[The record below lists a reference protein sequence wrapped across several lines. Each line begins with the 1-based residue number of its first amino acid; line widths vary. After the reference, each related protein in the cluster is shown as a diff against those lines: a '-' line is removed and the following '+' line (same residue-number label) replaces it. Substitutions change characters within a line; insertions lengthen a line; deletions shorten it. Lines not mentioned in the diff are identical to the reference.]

1 MNHDVAEVHGS
12 ALFSTRKSLGTRLQL
27 LYLVLW
33 LQVYFFQV
41 HLVELISEAEKVIQ
55 R

>member
-12 ALFSTRKSLGTRLQL
+12 ALLKSLGTRLQL